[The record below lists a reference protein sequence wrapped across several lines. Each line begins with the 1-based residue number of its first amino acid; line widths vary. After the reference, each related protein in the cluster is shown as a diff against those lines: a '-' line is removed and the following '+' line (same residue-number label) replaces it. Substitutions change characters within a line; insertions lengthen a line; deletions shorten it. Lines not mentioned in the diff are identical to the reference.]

1 MLVAT
6 TPTDRPRGVLTVRE
20 RSQVT
25 EAGPPCGGLPPR
37 HRSGPRRRDGDHDAP
52 GRTPGPGHV
61 LPSTITAQATTM
73 VPWLVTVARRIVIN
87 DLRGRRARPQEVDDT
102 VLEIVPV
109 PDDTERT
116 LQRRVLLDAL
126 NQIGAIHRRVVVEMY
141 FHGRTVE
148 ETARLLGVPPGT
160 VKSRSFYAMRALR
173 AALLERAVEL

>member
-1 MLVAT
+1 MVA
-6 TPTDRPRGVLTVRE
+6 RPRIGLGERLLRRRLPGMRLDTV
-20 RSQVT
+20 
-25 EAGPPCGGLPPR
+25 
-37 HRSGPRRRDGDHDAP
+37 GPRPRESP
-52 GRTPGPGHV
+52 GRSAPPPTGSPRLRQHQAPKL
-61 LPSTITAQATTM
+61 LPTM

>member
-1 MLVAT
+1 
-6 TPTDRPRGVLTVRE
+6 
-20 RSQVT
+20 
-25 EAGPPCGGLPPR
+25 
-37 HRSGPRRRDGDHDAP
+37 
-52 GRTPGPGHV
+52 
-61 LPSTITAQATTM
+61 M